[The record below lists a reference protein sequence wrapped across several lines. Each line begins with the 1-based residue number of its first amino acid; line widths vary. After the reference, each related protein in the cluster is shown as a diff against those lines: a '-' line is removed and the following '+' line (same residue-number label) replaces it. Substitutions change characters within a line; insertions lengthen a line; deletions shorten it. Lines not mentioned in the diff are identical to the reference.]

1 MKVSGTTLDIGELY
15 VFAQETIQNMGSEA
29 LKFYGK
35 GRHRPPFDQD
45 LVTQAELHLNSSFQQ
60 IIAHRYP
67 HHQTYGQG
75 ALGDGYTHDG
85 KRYLWVFDPL
95 DGVDNFQSGIP
106 IWGMSLALYE
116 NYWPVL
122 GLFFMPV
129 THDLFRACAG
139 EEAYWNDRIIRIE
152 DRGGV
157 SRESLL
163 LTFSRFHQFYECRF
177 PGKIRDF
184 GSTGAHACYVAMG
197 RAEAAFTANESFK
210 DLAAVNVII
219 EAAGGRLMKI
229 DGNKFL
235 LGDYMDGQRI
245 GGHLMVTGKA
255 SSRALLDCIRPHQV

>member
-1 MKVSGTTLDIGELY
+1 MKESGSTRDVGELY
-15 VFAQETIQNMGSEA
+15 AFAKETIRNLGGEA
-29 LKFYGK
+29 CKFYGK
-35 GRHRPPFDQD
+35 GRQRPPFDQD
-45 LVTQAELHLNSSFQQ
+45 LVTKAELHLNSCFQQ
-60 IIAHRYP
+60 IITRQFP
-67 HHQTYGQG
+67 EHQIYGQ
-75 ALGDGYTHDG
+75 ASLDEGYTHGG

-122 GLFFMPV
+122 GLFYMPI
-129 THDLFRACAG
+129 TQDLFRACVG
-139 EEAYWNDRIIRIE
+139 EKAYWNDRGIAIE

-157 SRESLL
+157 TRESLL
-163 LTFSRFHQFYECRF
+163 LTFSRFHQYYECWF

-197 RAEAAFTANESFK
+197 RADAAFTANESFK

-219 EAAGGRLMKI
+219 EAAGGRLSKI

-235 LGDYMDGQRI
+235 LGDYIEGQRI
-245 GGHLMVTGKA
+245 EGHLMVAGK
-255 SSRALLDCIRPHQV
+255 SGKRAILDCIRPSS

>member
-1 MKVSGTTLDIGELY
+1 MKGTSTTVDVGELY
-15 VFAQETIQNMGSEA
+15 VFAQETIQKMGVEA

-45 LVTQAELHLNSSFQQ
+45 LVTQAELHLNSSFQNIINARFPNHQ
-60 IIAHRYP
+60 I
-67 HHQTYGQG
+67 YGQ
-75 ALGDGYTHDG
+75 APLDEGYTHGG

-122 GLFFMPV
+122 GLFLMPV
-129 THDLFRACAG
+129 TNDLFRACAG
-139 EEAYWNDRIIRIE
+139 EKAYWNDRVIE
-152 DRGGV
+152 IGDRGGV

-163 LTFSRFHQFYECRF
+163 LTFSRFHQSYECRF

-184 GSTGAHACYVAMG
+184 GSTGAHVCYVAMG
-197 RAEAAFTANESFK
+197 RADAAFTANESFK
-210 DLAAVNVII
+210 DLAAVGVIV

-229 DGNKFL
+229 DGQKFL
-235 LGDYMDGQRI
+235 LGDYIEGQRI
-245 GGHLMVTGKA
+245 DGHLMVTGKSIA
-255 SSRALLDCIRPHQV
+255 RALLDCIRPNQK